1 MYVQVANAK
10 IEYRREM
17 RRKQL
22 RNRIGYVLFLL
33 AGLLMIYIFHNIG
46 TGDMGNAGA
55 GNYSQLKD
63 AHSEIDLSQEV
74 KKGEIPLFLQWDE
87 RWGYENYGSD
97 FMAVTGCGPT
107 CLAMV
112 YCGVT
117 GKTDLNPYSIARKAE
132 NEGYYVKGAGS
143 AWDMMTELAEE
154 LGLWA
159 EEMVFDE
166 EHIMNTLEEGS
177 PIICIM
183 GPGDFTTS
191 GHFIVLTGVDS
202 NGEIL
207 VNDPNS
213 LSNSERSW
221 KLEDLMSQIRNLWSY
236 REA

>member
-1 MYVQVANAK
+1 M
-10 IEYRREM
+10 
-17 RRKQL
+17 
-22 RNRIGYVLFLL
+22 
-33 AGLLMIYIFHNIG
+33 
-46 TGDMGNAGA
+46 
-55 GNYSQLKD
+55 
-63 AHSEIDLSQEV
+63 
-74 KKGEIPLFLQWDE
+74 
-87 RWGYENYGSD
+87 
-97 FMAVTGCGPT
+97 
-107 CLAMV
+107 
-112 YCGVT
+112 
-117 GKTDLNPYSIARKAE
+117 
-132 NEGYYVKGAGS
+132 KGAGS